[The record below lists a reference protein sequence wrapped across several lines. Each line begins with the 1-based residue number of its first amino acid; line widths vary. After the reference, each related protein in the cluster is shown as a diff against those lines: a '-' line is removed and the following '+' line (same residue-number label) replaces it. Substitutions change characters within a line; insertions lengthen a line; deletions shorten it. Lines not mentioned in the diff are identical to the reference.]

1 MSDNNREGKVEEKAT
16 PVLLGSVG
24 PGIVSRFL
32 LKVEKLCSRL
42 PQDDLAELNPVLE
55 GMKKLQWDAVIRMMA
70 DQLTNT
76 SHELFKRL
84 DKEEIQPGRSFLDK
98 LMEETIAASDMLKL
112 PVVKTFYKAVQ
123 CSMEDEAID
132 ISMYFLWFYRVRNDK

>member
-1 MSDNNREGKVEEKAT
+1 MSDNNREGKSEAVA
-16 PVLLGSVG
+16 PVLLKSVG

-32 LKVEKLCSRL
+32 QKVEKLCSRL
-42 PQDDLAELNPVLE
+42 PQEDLSELKPVLD
-55 GMKKLQWDAVIRMMA
+55 GMKTLQWDAVIRMMA

-76 SHELFKRL
+76 SHELFKKL
-84 DKEEIQPGRSFLDK
+84 DKEEMSPGRAFLDK
-98 LMEETIAASDMLKL
+98 LMEETIAAADMLKI

-123 CSMEDEAID
+123 CSMEDEAVD